1 MTDQQ
6 EIVLMALVEAARG
19 LPGGRREPFTAFA
32 TATSNDLSVLH
43 AGLPGRELEV
53 YPADLEELAAD
64 GMLIIHSRDRGHWNF
79 DISSLAFNK
88 YSALKLRTGK
98 PVERAEEPIRRY
110 LSGDRFRNR
119 HQEANAKWEQAE
131 TLLWGSD
138 STLQLTAIGHHCRE
152 AMQAFGT
159 SLLDRFPT
167 DGAPAD
173 PAATKA
179 RISAVVQKHATL
191 GSRREAFMMELLG
204 LWQAV
209 VDLGQRQEH
218 GAAKEGDP
226 LTWEDGSRLVL
237 YTSLVMYELDRLL
250 P

>member
-6 EIVLMALVEAARG
+6 ETVLMALVEAARA
-19 LPGGRREPFTAFA
+19 LPGGRREPFTAVA
-32 TATSNDLSVLH
+32 TVSSYDLSVLH
-43 AGLPGRELEV
+43 PGLPGRELEV

-64 GMLIIHSRDRGHWNF
+64 GMLIIHSRDRDHWNF
-79 DISSLAFNK
+79 DLSSLAFNK
-88 YSALKLRTGK
+88 YSALKLRTGR
-98 PVERAEEPIRRY
+98 PVERVEEPIRRY
-110 LSGDRFRNR
+110 LSGDRFRSR
-119 HQEANAKWEQAE
+119 HHEAHAKWEQAE
-131 TLLWGSD
+131 NLLWGSD
-138 STLQLTAIGHHCRE
+138 SARQLTAIGHHCRE

-159 SLLDRFPT
+159 SLLEHLPT

-179 RISAVVQKHATL
+179 IISAVLRQHAKL
-191 GSRREAFMMELLG
+191 GTRREAFMMELLG

-226 LTWEDGSRLVL
+226 LTWDDGSRLVL